1 MKEKLSPFQTA
12 VLVYMTQSGVTLFSL
27 PRLTAEAFGTN
38 GWISMIIAYM
48 VVNVNLVLIW
58 LVFKKGKGKSM
69 LELMSHISKWVVMP
83 VLLFFAG
90 VWMLLGIMVLVKFS
104 MMLKLLFYPNVS
116 IVFLNI
122 MGIILCYPL
131 LKNGLYHISK
141 STVVLFFFT
150 VWTVFLLVFHLPDFS
165 YVRLTPFIFQGEKD
179 LLRGGMQ
186 VFTSLLGY
194 ELTLLYLHNVEKKPL
209 KAIIAGNTI
218 TSMIYLG
225 VCFVSYGFFSFGQ
238 LLKDMYPVVTLLGY
252 ITFPVL
258 ERVENF
264 IFTIF
269 GLKVLIT
276 TVMYVWAAKEIFMN
290 QFNKIDSKH
299 ITKAIVIMSVLFS
312 LIPRV
317 LEDVDQWL
325 EYLTYLATGIAI
337 FSPVLLL
344 VIIYLSRFSRRKKA
358 NG

>member
-38 GWISMIIAYM
+38 GWISIIIAYLL
-48 VVNVNLVLIW
+48 VNVNLVLIW
-58 LVFKKGKGKSM
+58 LVFKVSKGKSM
-69 LELMSHISKWVVMP
+69 LEIISFIPRWVVMP
-83 VLLFFAG
+83 VLLLFAG
-90 VWMLLGIMVLVKFS
+90 VWMLLGIMVIVKFS
-104 MMLKLLFYPNVS
+104 MLLKLLFYPNVS
-116 IVFLNI
+116 TFFLTT
-122 MGIILCYPL
+122 MGFFLCYLL
-131 LKNGLYHISK
+131 LKNGLYHIAK

-150 VWTVFLLVFHLPDFS
+150 IWTVFLLLFHIPDFS
-165 YVRLTPFIFQGEKD
+165 FVRLTPFIFQGEKD
-179 LLRGGMQ
+179 LISGGIQ

-194 ELTLLYLHNVEKKPL
+194 ELSLLFLHNVEKKPL
-209 KAIIAGNTI
+209 KAIITGNTI
-218 TSMIYLG
+218 TSLIYLG
-225 VCFVSYGFFSFGQ
+225 VCFISYGFFSFGQ

-276 TVMYVWAAKEIFMN
+276 TVMYIWAAKEIFMY
-290 QFNKIDSKH
+290 QFNKVNSKL
-299 ITKAIVIMSVLFS
+299 ITKGIIIMSVLLS

-317 LEDVDQWL
+317 LDDVDQWL
-325 EYLTYLATGIAI
+325 EYLTYLAAGIAI
-337 FSPVLLL
+337 FCPIFLL
-344 VIIYLSRFSRRKKA
+344 VITYIGQITNRNNA